1 MSSSYTIEGNI
12 PFIIKARNQAGRV
25 LLPIWILL
33 FIAWGY
39 FQTKFIISF
48 SRFFMALLNAEPRE
62 GIKIIYNPPYLEQ
75 VFGAMFWV
83 ISGSIFI
90 LGVVLGFLFGIFALQ
105 EILWR
110 ILGTENIEISKEQI
124 VWSRQIPFVL
134 LTKKY
139 PISSLLKIK
148 VLRPEN
154 IDIEKLDKI
163 RPMLVFFRGMG
174 SGAISLQYE
183 KETIG
188 IFGLIK
194 SMDAET
200 ILNRLKDFGYI
211 DLPIEV

>member
-1 MSSSYTIEGNI
+1 MSSSYTIEGNT
-12 PFIIKARNQAGRV
+12 PFVIKARNQTGQV

-39 FQTKFIISF
+39 FQTKFIILF
-48 SRFFMALLNAEPRE
+48 SRSFMALVNAEPRE

-75 VFGAMFWV
+75 IIETIIWTMF
-83 ISGSIFI
+83 ISAFI
-90 LGVVLGFLFGIFALQ
+90 IGVALGFLFGIFVLQ

-110 ILGTENIEISKEQI
+110 TLGTETIEISKEQI
-124 VWSRQIPFVL
+124 IWSRQIPFVRL
-134 LTKKY
+134 AKKY

-148 VLRPEN
+148 VLLPEN
-154 IDIEKLDKI
+154 IEIKKLDKI
-163 RPMLVFFRGMG
+163 RPMLVLFRGMG

-194 SMDAET
+194 SMDAEI
-200 ILNRLKDFGYI
+200 ILKRLKDLSYI